1 MKLLEET
8 GETGETGEWQGGGDS
23 SQNGQLWQHCM

>member
-1 MKLLEET
+1 MKLLE
-8 GETGETGEWQGGGDS
+8 ETGETGEWQGGGDS